1 MFKKILLAASI
12 VLAASLHAQEAFPT
26 KPIKLWVAYG
36 AGGSTDQIARAMGV
50 RLGQI
55 LGQPVIIE
63 NKPGASGLLAAA
75 QLAKAPADGYTLGVT
90 AVGIF
95 RAPHIEKTQVDP
107 MKDLTYVSMI
117 NEFSLLIA
125 VKKDAPWK
133 DMVDLVEYGKRNPGK
148 LSFASPGVLSTQHL
162 ALSQLGGVTG
172 VQWTH
177 VPYKGDAESIAATLG
192 GFTQLVGA
200 SNTILPFV
208 ESGEMRVLASMNE
221 TRLSEFPQIPTLK
234 ELGFPVVGA
243 SSLGIIAPQ
252 GLKPEVLRKLE
263 TAFGEVVKDKQFLAS
278 VKALGVE
285 PRYMNSEQY
294 TRYARETFD
303 ASHDLVVRYGRDAK

>member
-1 MFKKILLAASI
+1 MFKKVITAALMALAFGAS
-12 VLAASLHAQEAFPT
+12 AQESYPNR
-26 KPIKLWVAYG
+26 PVKLLVAYG

-50 RLGQI
+50 KLGQV
-55 LGQPVIIE
+55 LGQPIVIE
-63 NKPGASGLLAAA
+63 NKPGASGLLAAN
-75 QLAKAPADGYTLGVT
+75 LVAKSPADGYTLGVT

-107 MKDLTYVSMI
+107 MTDLSYVAMI

-133 DMVDLVEYGKRNPGK
+133 DVKELVTYAQQHPGK
-148 LSFASPGVLSTQHL
+148 LSFASPGVLSTQQL
-162 ALSQLGGVTG
+162 ALSQLGGVAS

-177 VPYKGDAESIAATLG
+177 VPYKGDAEAITATLG
-192 GFTQLVGA
+192 GFTQFVGA

-221 TRLSEFPQIPTLK
+221 SRLSEFPTVPTLK
-234 ELGFPVVGA
+234 ESGYPVVGA
-243 SSLGIIAPQ
+243 SSLGIIGPK

-263 TAFGEVVKDKQFLAS
+263 QAFAEVTRDKQFLAS

-294 TRYARETFD
+294 TRYARETYD
-303 ASHDLVVRYGRDAK
+303 ASKELVTRYGRDGK